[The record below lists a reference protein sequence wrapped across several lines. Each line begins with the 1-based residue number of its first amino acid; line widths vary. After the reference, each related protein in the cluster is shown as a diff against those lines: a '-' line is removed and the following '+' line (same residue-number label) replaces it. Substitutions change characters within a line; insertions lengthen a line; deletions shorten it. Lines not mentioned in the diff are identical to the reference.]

1 MWLRATKSMV
11 KDIIEQYNKKPA
23 AVHFYIAV
31 AFKDTDEA
39 ALDMINSLGK
49 YENVTIY
56 PNANKQQMSD
66 LYYITDIHMITSD
79 IESFGRTA
87 IEAMSRK
94 CVVYSTDAGA
104 ISETIG
110 FPKYI
115 LPANAEDFVKV
126 LRKYENNV
134 EMLNV
139 EKEQMFNR
147 YHKLYTTESNLNMH
161 ISLYDSLITNN

>member
-1 MWLRATKSMV
+1 
-11 KDIIEQYNKKPA
+11 
-23 AVHFYIAV
+23 
-31 AFKDTDEA
+31 
-39 ALDMINSLGK
+39 MIQSLGK
-49 YENVTIY
+49 YENVTIF
-56 PNANKQQMSD
+56 PNANNQQMSD
-66 LYYITDIHMITSD
+66 LYYITDIHMITSA

-110 FPKYI
+110 FSKYI
-115 LPANAEDFVKV
+115 LPSNADDFVKV
-126 LRKYENNV
+126 LREYENNV
-134 EMLNV
+134 EMLRA

-161 ISLYDSLITNN
+161 IALYNKPLNN